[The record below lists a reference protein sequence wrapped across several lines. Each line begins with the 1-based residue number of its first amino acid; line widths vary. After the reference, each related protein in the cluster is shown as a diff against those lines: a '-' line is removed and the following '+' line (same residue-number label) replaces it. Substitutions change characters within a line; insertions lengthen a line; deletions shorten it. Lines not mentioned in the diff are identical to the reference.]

1 MSTAR
6 GRGHLLRIL
15 GVTFGVAVVIG
26 GTIGSGILRTPGE
39 VAAQLRAPWLIIG
52 VWLLGGLYAVLC
64 TLAVTELATT
74 YPVAGGWFVYSR
86 RAFGKYAGF
95 VVGCCDWMMQST
107 AIAYLSVAFGEFA
120 AGLQPRLVPYVNR
133 IGLGCLLILATLN
146 WLGLRAGSRTQEIT
160 SFIKAFSLIV
170 FVTGCFFLSPS
181 GSNGSVQPNSSLPLA
196 SGGVFVAF
204 VIALQ
209 AVIVTYDGWYSAIY
223 FVEEDKDPSRN
234 MPRSSLIGTLAC
246 VAIFVLVNFAL
257 LHILPI
263 PQLAASQVPA
273 AEAANIIFGG
283 HGKQFI
289 LIISMIVAVSTVNA
303 TILMSPRI
311 LFGMS
316 REGLLPRWFTSV
328 NPGGTPATA
337 LLLSTIASG
346 ALIVSGN
353 FDSLIAICSFLY
365 VAAYISGFASLF
377 VLRSSPREDAVKDHF
392 KMWGYPWT
400 NLAVLLASA
409 GFLIAS
415 VFGDLRH
422 SLFTLILLVLTYPLY
437 FFLVKRQSR

>member
-1 MSTAR
+1 M
-6 GRGHLLRIL
+6 
-15 GVTFGVAVVIG
+15 TFGVAVVIG

-39 VAAQLRAPWLIIG
+39 VAAQLHAPWLIIG

-74 YPVAGGWFVYSR
+74 YPVAGSWFVYSR

-120 AGLQPRLVPYVNR
+120 AGLQPRLTPYVNR
-133 IGLGCLLILATLN
+133 IGLGCLLVLAALN
-146 WLGLRAGSRTQEIT
+146 WIGLRAGSRTQEIT
-160 SFIKAFSLIV
+160 SFIKAFSLIL
-170 FVTGCFFLSPS
+170 FVAGCFFLSPS
-181 GSNGSVQPNSSLPLA
+181 GAGSAASPASLPA
-196 SGGVFVAF
+196 RTGSMFIAF
-204 VIALQ
+204 VIAFQ

-223 FVEEDKDPSRN
+223 FVEEDKNPSRN

-246 VAIFVLVNFAL
+246 VVIFVLVNFAL
-257 LHILPI
+257 LRILPI

-273 AEAANIIFGG
+273 ADAARTVFGG
-283 HGKQFI
+283 QGKQLI
-289 LIISMIVAVSTVNA
+289 LIISMITSISTVNA

-316 REGLLPRWFTSV
+316 REGLLPRWLTAV
-328 NPGGTPATA
+328 NPGGTPAAA
-337 LLLSTIASG
+337 LLLCTIASG
-346 ALIVSGN
+346 ALILSGN

-377 VLRSSPREDAVKDHF
+377 VLRSRPAADAVQDHF

-415 VFGDLRH
+415 VIGDLRH
-422 SLFTLILLVLTYPLY
+422 SLFALILIALTYPLY
-437 FFLVKRQSR
+437 FFLIRKHGPR